1 MWHFICTKLSQCDFV
16 WPILY
21 PWFSLEI
28 FCAVPTIVAYLV
40 LLSPSFWWCDF
51 LFFISS
57 LPKNKRKIIP
67 IVRINENGEQNKK
80 SYFNFS
86 RMLLKN
92 SFVVVVVCYY
102 TYIPII
108 NHFPIILVLSLCEK
122 KHRELIVLRDARWF
136 IWKS

>member
-92 SFVVVVVCYY
+92 SFVVVCYY

-108 NHFPIILVLSLCEK
+108 NHFPIILLLSLCEK